1 MGFTVILL
9 LACLALTG
17 LAVIAF
23 RSGRKALGS
32 LALAVMAVGTAELG
46 YLCVKSPLCDVFG
59 CKIKAAPSHNSSG
72 RTK

>member
-32 LALAVMAVGTAELG
+32 LALAVMAVSIAVLG
-46 YLCVKSPLCDVFG
+46 YLWVTSPM
-59 CKIKAAPSHNSSG
+59 
-72 RTK
+72 

>member
-23 RSGRKALGS
+23 RAGRKALGS

-46 YLCVKSPLCDVFG
+46 YLWVTSPM
-59 CKIKAAPSHNSSG
+59 
-72 RTK
+72 

>member
-32 LALAVMAVGTAELG
+32 LALAVMAELG
-46 YLCVKSPLCDVFG
+46 YLWVTSPM
-59 CKIKAAPSHNSSG
+59 
-72 RTK
+72 